1 MALKLQGREPK
12 DSIHPRQPFQHLL
25 KFNTRSELS
34 SELVATATLMFYF
47 HYDITININLI

>member
-47 HYDITININLI
+47 HYDITIYINLI